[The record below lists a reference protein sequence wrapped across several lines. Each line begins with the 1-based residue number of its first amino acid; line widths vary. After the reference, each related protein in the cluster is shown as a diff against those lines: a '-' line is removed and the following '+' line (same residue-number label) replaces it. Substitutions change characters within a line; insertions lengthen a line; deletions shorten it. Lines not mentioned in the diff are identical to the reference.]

1 MMNSIKITLV
11 SILLALLFPVPGR
24 AQRVEIY
31 TDPVTG
37 EKYAAINAEELPR
50 NVVVRKDN
58 MDYYV
63 DANLY
68 KYTLTGENSDPVLDE
83 LGNQVVVKRPQRYA
97 SDTNYP
103 TSKRFIISPTDVY
116 NDGTTT
122 DGTIP
127 GTDIQNSPTMNW
139 ATANGWL
146 ATANTTKPTET
157 SSATAMGCP
166 QYRGKNGTDEPGTWR
181 TPTYREGVLM
191 LIFREQIEATSAE
204 TGFVPF
210 YQQVY
215 YWLGTESGTAG
226 TGAWLIRIRVPY
238 ESSINFDKAKK
249 DYNTRLRCIRDVD

>member
-1 MMNSIKITLV
+1 MNSIKITLAGM
-11 SILLALLFPVPGR
+11 LLALLFPVPGR
-24 AQRVEIY
+24 AQRVETY

-68 KYTLTGENSDPVLDE
+68 KYTVDGNNSDPVLDE
-83 LGNQVVVKRPQRYA
+83 SGNQVVVKRPKRHEY
-97 SDTNYP
+97 SDYP

-122 DGTIP
+122 SGTIP
-127 GTDIQNSPTMNW
+127 GTDIKNSPIMDW

-157 SSATAMGCP
+157 NSATAMGCP
-166 QYRGKNGTDEPGTWR
+166 QYRGKDGTDEPGTWR
-181 TPTYREGVLM
+181 TPTYREGILM

-204 TGFVPF
+204 TGFQPF
-210 YQQVY
+210 TRLVF
-215 YWLGTESGTAG
+215 YWLGTESGPVY
-226 TGAWLIRIRVPY
+226 AWAMRISQPY
-238 ESSINFDKAKK
+238 ELTFNYNSSKASK
-249 DYNTRLRCIRDVD
+249 TSRLRCIRDVE

>member
-1 MMNSIKITLV
+1 MNSIKITLAG
-11 SILLALLFPVPGR
+11 ILLALLFPVPGR

-63 DANLY
+63 DANLH
-68 KYTLTGENSDPVLDE
+68 KYTVDGNNSDPVLDE
-83 LGNQVVVKRPQRYA
+83 SGNQVVVKRPKRHEY
-97 SDTNYP
+97 SDYP

-116 NDGTTT
+116 NDGTTAT
-122 DGTIP
+122 GTIP
-127 GTDIQNSPTMNW
+127 DTDIKNSPIMDW

-146 ATANTTKPTET
+146 ASANSNTPDVT
-157 SSATAMGCP
+157 SSATAMGCT
-166 QYRGKNGTDEPGTWR
+166 QYRGKDGTDEPGTWR

-249 DYNTRLRCIRDVD
+249 DYNTRLRCIRDVE